1 MRSFQ
6 LNIYLQYIIY
16 FFLFGSP
23 LGVTCVCVSVFN
35 TRLLGRVKR
44 RISRSPSTLF
54 SIYCVCTFC
63 FLSFFVEY
71 IYIWDPSS
79 IHTDAYIFIELVQIE
94 GRNQFGTGWHCK
106 LNHHHYTALWWSLSL
121 DAAHQRAGWLAVS
134 SPICLDQI
142 FLLFSFYFILLF
154 FYFFF
159 RKRQRLFWKWAGC
172 WKGEMRGREGARA
185 LLLS

>member
-23 LGVTCVCVSVFN
+23 LGVICVCVSVFN

-79 IHTDAYIFIELVQIE
+79 IHTDAFIFIELVQIE

-154 FYFFF
+154 FLFFF
-159 RKRQRLFWKWAGC
+159 
-172 WKGEMRGREGARA
+172 
-185 LLLS
+185 